1 MCTNEFSKIPLN
13 PPSPRKKTHI
23 YAVVNNIR
31 ENDIPAGTY
40 RRQRRRRRRR
50 EAKKKKIIS
59 QTRAKPVCR
68 ATVNFCNG
76 KRGGGCYN
84 PANLT
89 HRRSD

>member
-50 EAKKKKIIS
+50 EAKEKKNYITNARETGVPRDS
-59 QTRAKPVCR
+59 Q
-68 ATVNFCNG
+68 F
-76 KRGGGCYN
+76 
-84 PANLT
+84 L
-89 HRRSD
+89 